1 MASATSE
8 HATTLTTGDVAK
20 LIGIHPSTV
29 KRWFGGGRT
38 SGKAGKRGVS
48 ATSGGHRRISLD
60 LVLRVARER
69 GHAVYLHGFGL
80 DAETVWH
87 AGRALDAGDP
97 GPAQRLLID
106 WLKAGRTR
114 FIGRFLRH
122 VTGLGKADVAAR
134 RGQREESAGH
144 APRSVDPRILDGVFG
159 GFMERVGDGWAR
171 GQLPIRAERA
181 ASREVSETIYA
192 LLERAGG
199 ARTPTRP
206 TAVVATV
213 EPDQH
218 VLGSLL
224 VRLML
229 VQRGW
234 RVEHLGTG
242 LPVAEI
248 VATQQVAGASLV
260 CVSFTPPR
268 GPSDVRR
275 FVDVAGR
282 LADRW
287 RPYSLALGGGGAQ
300 GVDLCG
306 CEWPFG
312 TPAVLDSL
320 SAFGRWLDRHPDL
333 ATPSAPPTAPSRA

>member
-1 MASATSE
+1 
-8 HATTLTTGDVAK
+8 
-20 LIGIHPSTV
+20 
-29 KRWFGGGRT
+29 
-38 SGKAGKRGVS
+38 
-48 ATSGGHRRISLD
+48 
-60 LVLRVARER
+60 
-69 GHAVYLHGFGL
+69 
-80 DAETVWH
+80 
-87 AGRALDAGDP
+87 
-97 GPAQRLLID
+97 
-106 WLKAGRTR
+106 
-114 FIGRFLRH
+114 
-122 VTGLGKADVAAR
+122 
-134 RGQREESAGH
+134 
-144 APRSVDPRILDGVFG
+144 
-159 GFMERVGDGWAR
+159 MEQVGEGWAR
-171 GQLPIRAERA
+171 GELPIRGERA

-192 LLERAGG
+192 LLDQATSG
-199 ARTPTRP
+199 ARTPARP

-248 VATQQVAGASLV
+248 VAAQKAAGASLV

-268 GPSDVRR
+268 GSADVRR

-282 LADRW
+282 LADPCS
-287 RPYSLALGGGGAQ
+287 PYSLALGGGGVR

-312 TPAVLDSL
+312 APAVLDSL
-320 SAFGRWLDRHPDL
+320 AEFGQWLDRHADL
-333 ATPSAPPTAPSRA
+333 PTPPIPAATDSHA